1 MVAVVSGPEHDL
13 NLWRRLEV
21 ELAPATYSSA
31 FRLLVDTDIYNIYSS
46 GHAVDID
53 TCLGRW
59 RPRWR
64 RGTTGTSPSMTLH
77 SAPDACKFWSLDL
90 DSDLNTYLSCIQS

>member
-46 GHAVDID
+46 GHALDID
-53 TCLGRW
+53 TCLGGGHGGGGA
-59 RPRWR
+59 PRGHR
-64 RGTTGTSPSMTLH
+64 HR
-77 SAPDACKFWSLDL
+77 
-90 DSDLNTYLSCIQS
+90 

>member
-46 GHAVDID
+46 GHALDI
-53 TCLGRW
+53 
-59 RPRWR
+59 
-64 RGTTGTSPSMTLH
+64 
-77 SAPDACKFWSLDL
+77 
-90 DSDLNTYLSCIQS
+90 

>member
-46 GHAVDID
+46 GHALDIA
-53 TCLGRW
+53 TCLGGGHGGEGA
-59 RPRWR
+59 PRGHR
-64 RGTTGTSPSMTLH
+64 HR
-77 SAPDACKFWSLDL
+77 
-90 DSDLNTYLSCIQS
+90 